1 MSQTSRREPKAL
13 IALESP
19 PLDASCAGSLRE
31 HLITATSRYAGIDTV
46 LTGLAQAFDLKAVPA
61 LYNERWGSRA
71 SGITLIARSIHDV
84 DYHPSTRCRV
94 THVLCLERPDEEL
107 SRTFGV
113 VNVRP
118 DGLDTWAFNEDP
130 DLPWLAHA
138 TDPGEVG
145 RELRAEG
152 LLATSPIARVVPV
165 RYRAGSRCLLRL
177 DTAAGSVYLKVLASD
192 GERIA
197 LMADALRGVPPL
209 LQPLGYSSKLHA
221 LVLPE
226 LPGSAELHRLAFDAS
241 LPAAARL
248 RWMRDSGAA
257 LATLHAARS
266 TSGPP
271 RGIVDDAHDLDAS
284 AAPLAHA
291 APALLPRFL
300 EGVRRLLDIRPEE
313 GPFVASHGGFRTD
326 QLLLV
331 RDEPMIIDLDGLC
344 WANPARDL
352 GNFLA
357 HLRWKAIRE
366 PQHAGFIGAAIPSFL
381 EGYETVREVPAQTWM
396 ARYEAASLLKIA
408 SRRFRKLSV
417 SEWPLVPRLLDE
429 ADALLRLSDRVVVAR
444 AAAPE
449 LPGCVR
455 EALDVAGMTARLR
468 PLLDR
473 PGPNRRPDVI
483 RAELVCEK
491 PGERWTIRY
500 TLAGGVPE
508 VMGKMFK

>member
-1 MSQTSRREPKAL
+1 M
-13 IALESP
+13 
-19 PLDASCAGSLRE
+19 
-31 HLITATSRYAGIDTV
+31 ITATSRYAGIDTV
-46 LTGLAQAFDLKAVPA
+46 LMGLALAFDLEFVSA
-61 LYNERWGSRA
+61 LYDERWNSRA
-71 SGITLIARSIHDV
+71 SRITPIARSIHDV

-94 THVLCLERPDEEL
+94 THELCLERPDEEP

-118 DGLDTWAFNEDP
+118 DGLDTRAFNEDP

-152 LLATSPIARVVPV
+152 LLATSPIARVVPM

-177 DTAAGSVYLKVLASD
+177 DTAAGSVYVKVLASD

-209 LQPLGYSSKLHA
+209 LQPLGYSSRLHA

-248 RWMRDSGAA
+248 RWMRESGAA
-257 LATLHAARS
+257 LATLHAARC

-271 RGIVDDAHDLDAS
+271 RGIVDDAHDLGAS

-291 APALLPRFL
+291 APALLPQFL
-300 EGVRRLLDIRPEE
+300 ESVGRLVDIGPEE

-331 RDEPMIIDLDGLC
+331 RDEPVIIDLDGLC
-344 WANPARDL
+344 WANPARDV

-366 PQHAGFIGAAIPSFL
+366 PHHGAFIAAAIPSFL
-381 EGYETVREVPAQTWM
+381 EGYEAVREIPAERWT
-396 ARYEAASLLKIA
+396 ACYEAASLLKIA
-408 SRRFRKLSV
+408 GRRFRKLTV
-417 SEWPLVPRLLDE
+417 SEWSLVPRLLDE
-429 ADALLRLSDRVVVAR
+429 AEALLRSSDHVAVAR
-444 AAAPE
+444 PASPVMTE
-449 LPGCVR
+449 SVR
-455 EALDVAGMTARLR
+455 EALDVAAMSARLR
-468 PLLDR
+468 PLLTDR
-473 PGPNRRPDVI
+473 DGPAGNHGPHVI
-483 RAELVCEK
+483 RAEFVGQK

-500 TLAGGVPE
+500 GGAEGEPE
-508 VMGKMFK
+508 VIGKIFKDPVRGRHSY

>member
-1 MSQTSRREPKAL
+1 MPSIELTIVRSSASGAPRYSGRPSPPSKHGRSSSRFHTVSEQAERMSQ
-13 IALESP
+13 
-19 PLDASCAGSLRE
+19 GSLRE

-94 THVLCLERPDEEL
+94 THELSLERPDEAL
-107 SRTFGV
+107 ARRFGV

-118 DGLDTWAFNEDP
+118 DGLDTRTFNEDP

-152 LLATSPIARVVPV
+152 LLPTSRIARVVVV

-209 LQPLGYSSKLHA
+209 LLPLGYSSKLHA

-248 RWMRDSGAA
+248 RWRRQSGAA
-257 LATLHAARS
+257 LATLHAARC
-266 TSGPP
+266 TFRPP
-271 RGIVDDAHDLDAS
+271 RRIVDDAHELGAS

-291 APALLPRFL
+291 APALLPRFV
-300 EGVRRLLDIRPEE
+300 EGVRQLLDIGPEE

-331 RDEPMIIDLDGLC
+331 RDEPVIIDLDGLC

-352 GNFLA
+352 GNFIA

-366 PQHAGFIGAAIPSFL
+366 PHHAGFIGAAIPSFL
-381 EGYETVREVPAQTWM
+381 AGYETVRHIPAQRWR
-396 ARYEAASLLKIA
+396 ACYEAASLFKIA
-408 SRRFRKLSV
+408 GRRFRKLTV

-429 ADALLRLSDRVVVAR
+429 AEALLRSSHRVAVAP
-444 AAAPE
+444 AAIPVLPE
-449 LPGCVR
+449 SVR
-455 EALDVAGMTARLR
+455 EALDIAGMTARLR
-468 PLLDR
+468 PLLD
-473 PGPNRRPDVI
+473 
-483 RAELVCEK
+483 
-491 PGERWTIRY
+491 ER
-500 TLAGGVPE
+500 
-508 VMGKMFK
+508 